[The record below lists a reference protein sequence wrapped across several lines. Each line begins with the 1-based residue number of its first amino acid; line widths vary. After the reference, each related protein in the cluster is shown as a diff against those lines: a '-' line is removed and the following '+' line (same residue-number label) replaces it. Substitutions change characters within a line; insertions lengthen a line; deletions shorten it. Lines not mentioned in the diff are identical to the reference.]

1 MIPFDVGTRSML
13 AVAGA
18 CLVTNSPM
26 ALADTAGSDM
36 KVVYH
41 TDDARSARFALHIA
55 EEPLK
60 TRPDTKIAAVACGAG
75 VDFLPTGT
83 RDKDGG
89 PLPLPFRSY
98 SAREYSSGLFGH
110 AGLSRHRQGQ
120 RPRRHRLRACR
131 HL

>member
-89 PLPLPFRSY
+89 PFAPAIQELLSKGVQFRPV
-98 SAREYSSGLFGH
+98 
-110 AGLSRHRQGQ
+110 
-120 RPRRHRLRACR
+120 RPRRALATSPRTTSSKA
-131 HL
+131 